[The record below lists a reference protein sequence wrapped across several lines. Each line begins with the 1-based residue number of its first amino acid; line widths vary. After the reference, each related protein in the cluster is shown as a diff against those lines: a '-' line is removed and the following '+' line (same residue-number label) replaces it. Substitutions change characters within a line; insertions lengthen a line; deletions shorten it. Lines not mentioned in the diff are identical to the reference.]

1 MKLRK
6 KIELRM
12 QILEEMM
19 KRNMHIEDPETVD
32 LFLDRIT
39 YCWGVLSEED
49 RDLFMVASM
58 LWKRKLSG
66 VYNQTYLITT
76 LMKKTERV
84 FFELYS

>member
-1 MKLRK
+1 MKLRQ

-49 RDLFMVASM
+49 RDFVQGCQYALEEKVVWS
-58 LWKRKLSG
+58 L
-66 VYNQTYLITT
+66 
-76 LMKKTERV
+76 
-84 FFELYS
+84 